1 MDTRNNKWLEL
12 MVKGIK
18 DNISLCGENEIIAR
32 LDGNP
37 VTGSQL
43 LALIESDDP
52 IVYKFYED
60 IVGLAIRTTQLKN
73 SKNIRKIKGIIKIF
87 NYNSCR
93 GWILLE
99 EKRPSSPNTLV
110 SFHSTSFQSS
120 LPTRFPVINE
130 VVDVTFQDD
139 RLISVR
145 SSKYL

>member
-52 IVYKFYED
+52 IMCKFYED
-60 IVGLAIRTTQLKN
+60 IVGLAIRTTQLRN
-73 SKNIRKIKGIIKIF
+73 SKNIRKIKGIIKTF
-87 NYNSCR
+87 NRDSCR

-99 EKRPSSPNTLV
+99 NKRSSSPHALI

-120 LPTRFPVINE
+120 LPTRFPIVNE